1 MPDTADQPAAAPR
14 TRTSAID
21 RAVQILDALQETN
34 RPITAYEIARLVGAP
49 LSTVY
54 SIINDLVEKNLLA
67 RTPDGA
73 IWLGSR
79 LYGYG
84 LTYASSLDYLAVA
97 HEEMNRLS
105 AQVGETV
112 QVCGLEE
119 GMMVVLQMAEGP
131 GHFRVTSRVG
141 SRVPLNWTASGRLLV
156 GHLPDAER
164 IAYFARYAKSS
175 PTARAETR
183 PNVLARMAREAL
195 DARLSIQIGESD
207 ASVACLAA
215 PVLDQAGDCVFTI
228 SIVMP
233 EAKALQ
239 STERFGDELKVVAAR
254 IEARLG
260 WQRRTPDP
268 AG

>member
-1 MPDTADQPAAAPR
+1 
-14 TRTSAID
+14 
-21 RAVQILDALQETN
+21 
-34 RPITAYEIARLVGAP
+34 
-49 LSTVY
+49 
-54 SIINDLVEKNLLA
+54 VEKNLLA
-67 RTPDGA
+67 RTPEGA

-156 GHLPDAER
+156 GHLPDADR
-164 IAYFARYAKSS
+164 IAYFERYAKSS

-183 PNVLARMAREAL
+183 PDVLARMAREAL

-260 WQRRTPDP
+260 WQRRTPDSI
-268 AG
+268 G

>member
-1 MPDTADQPAAAPR
+1 
-14 TRTSAID
+14 
-21 RAVQILDALQETN
+21 
-34 RPITAYEIARLVGAP
+34 
-49 LSTVY
+49 
-54 SIINDLVEKNLLA
+54 
-67 RTPDGA
+67 
-73 IWLGSR
+73 
-79 LYGYG
+79 
-84 LTYASSLDYLAVA
+84 
-97 HEEMNRLS
+97 
-105 AQVGETV
+105 
-112 QVCGLEE
+112 
-119 GMMVVLQMAEGP
+119 MVVLQMAEGP

-164 IAYFARYAKSS
+164 IAYFERYAKSS

-183 PNVLARMAREAL
+183 PDVLAKMAREAL
-195 DARLSIQIGESD
+195 DAHLSIQIGESD

-239 STERFGDELKVVAAR
+239 STERFGAELKVVAAR

-260 WQRRTPDP
+260 WQRRAPDSI
-268 AG
+268 G